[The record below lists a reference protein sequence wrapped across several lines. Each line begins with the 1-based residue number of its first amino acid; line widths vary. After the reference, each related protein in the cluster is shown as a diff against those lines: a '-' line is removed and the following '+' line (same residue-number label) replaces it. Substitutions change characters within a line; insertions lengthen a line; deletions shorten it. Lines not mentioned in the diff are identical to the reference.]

1 MSEMGNEKKETVM
14 DVVTEMR
21 NVGDSSDLSSLEWWV
36 CEKMFCYA
44 DRIEAAFDRL
54 AVPTAEQWTEIARQ
68 EAEIADLKR
77 ENARLLAALK
87 PVVECRVMSAVT
99 AEIAPGRSDYC
110 ASIIEK
116 AQRAYNKET
125 NNMKGKKK
133 TLALI
138 AGMNEIERLK
148 ELQDE
153 LHDCAYLAATDD
165 RDRDVMYYCECEDA
179 CRRRIR
185 ELKGAEQ

>member
-87 PVVECRVMSAVT
+87 PILDIVMDRCT
-99 AEIAPGRSDYC
+99 SDLSMEM
-110 ASIIEK
+110 AIDEAKRI
-116 AQRAYNKET
+116 YNR
-125 NNMKGKKK
+125 
-133 TLALI
+133 
-138 AGMNEIERLK
+138 NE
-148 ELQDE
+148 
-153 LHDCAYLAATDD
+153 D
-165 RDRDVMYYCECEDA
+165 RP
-179 CRRRIR
+179 
-185 ELKGAEQ
+185 